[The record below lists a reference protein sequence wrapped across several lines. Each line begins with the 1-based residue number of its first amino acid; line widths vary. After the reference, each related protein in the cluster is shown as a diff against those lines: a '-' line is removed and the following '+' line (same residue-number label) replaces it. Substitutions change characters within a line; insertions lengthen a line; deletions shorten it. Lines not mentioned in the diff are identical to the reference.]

1 MAVTETFRETLWLVS
16 EAVTVMVT
24 LPEGVELVVEA
35 VKTAEPEPPVI
46 EVVSKLA
53 IMFEFVEEA
62 VSETVPVKPFTAVTL
77 IVYVPEAPAVMTW
90 VVGLADNE
98 NSEFPPPLPVVEPT
112 VRRGEITQP
121 LFKVRKIAS
130 KNTNVRIGCSSF
142 RWPVI
147 RHGDNAI
154 GLSFQVQVFARDA
167 VKIGK
172 EFDYFVRLG
181 LAGCLF
187 SSANGCFHAI
197 LAQIHRGE

>member
-121 LFKVRKIAS
+121 LFKVRRIAS

-147 RHGDNAI
+147 RHKEIIQLDC
-154 GLSFQVQVFARDA
+154 LCRCKCLPVTPSKL
-167 VKIGK
+167 VKN
-172 EFDYFVRLG
+172 RT
-181 LAGCLF
+181 
-187 SSANGCFHAI
+187 I
-197 LAQIHRGE
+197 LQDWV